1 MKHLLLLVFSGL
13 TLLLVAPTSSQAQS
27 RVITGQ
33 VTDIDNFSLPGV
45 NIYIK
50 GTTTGTITDIEGN
63 YRLEVGGTNDV
74 LVFSYIGYLTKE
86 MPVTAAATID
96 VKLEEDARQLNEV
109 IVTGYSYVKKRDII
123 GAIASVSAEDIKN
136 LPVVSLDQALQGKA
150 AGVQVTQSSG
160 TPGGGITVRVRGNT
174 SISASNRPLFIID
187 GVPVEDGALALR
199 SFGGQ
204 NDNALSTLNPNDIES
219 FQVLKDASAKAIYG
233 SRAANGVV
241 LITTKRGSKGAKT
254 SVTFDVQRGV
264 IDLTNKLDL
273 LSSEELVT
281 LQREAITN
289 AGQNPDES
297 GIIKGVTDAVNTDW
311 IDQVTRQ
318 AIMEQYQMSI
328 SGGDEQTSF
337 YSSFNYRG
345 EEGVILNNQF
355 LRFAGTLNIDHKV
368 TDKLKFGN
376 NLTISKTRNDRIKGD
391 NFLDG
396 VYSGAV
402 KSLPYYFPF
411 DEKGNIIGPGNSNYA
426 GFPNF
431 NPVGQAVL
439 PRFQTNTLK
448 VLVGVFS
455 EYQFNEHFRARA
467 KFSVDYNDVAEDQF
481 EPSSTAI
488 GGFLASVGGLGY
500 GVNSTGTY
508 VTYINTNTVTYNQTF
523 GDHVINATAGTEFL
537 QRTETSNFVQ
547 GRLFPSDD
555 FTYITSAGIVDAGSS
570 DKVNSGLN
578 SYFAEARY
586 DYKEKYF
593 ASVTTRYD
601 GSSRFGTNNRFG
613 LFPSVSAGY
622 RITNEAFFPKN
633 TIVDDLKVRGS
644 YGFTGN
650 ERIGD
655 FAFLG
660 TFASTTYNGVTGTA
674 PANLENPDLQWEV
687 TREANVGIDLSLF
700 SGRLQTSVDGYS
712 NLTSKLLFSQPIP
725 LTTGFGSI
733 QGNIGE
739 VSNLGVELSVNSI
752 NFDGDFRWST
762 NLNIAKNDN
771 LVKSLA
777 DTLPLFRGY
786 TANGAGNT
794 NIVKPGY
801 PLGTFWGLNFLG
813 VDPAT
818 GDAIYEDINGDGQIS
833 PDDGKVIGTAQ
844 PDFVGGITN
853 NLSYRGFDLSVFIQF
868 SYGNE
873 LLNFSNSALLNSGED
888 INNNQV
894 RKALDRWQKPGDITD
909 VPRYELGN
917 TQNNWHS
924 NRFLEDGSFLRVKNI
939 SLGYNLPIRYVEK
952 IKAQSIRIY
961 GSATNVF
968 TWTNYTGNDPEV
980 STLDG
985 STTAQGIDF
994 FTLPQVKT
1002 MMLGINVK
1010 F

>member
-1 MKHLLLLVFSGL
+1 M

-86 MPVTAAATID
+86 MPVTVAATID

-123 GAIASVSAEDIKN
+123 GAIASVSADDIKN

-289 AGQNPDES
+289 AGQDPDES

-439 PRFQTNTLK
+439 PRFQT
-448 VLVGVFS
+448 
-455 EYQFNEHFRARA
+455 
-467 KFSVDYNDVAEDQF
+467 
-481 EPSSTAI
+481 
-488 GGFLASVGGLGY
+488 
-500 GVNSTGTY
+500 
-508 VTYINTNTVTYNQTF
+508 
-523 GDHVINATAGTEFL
+523 
-537 QRTETSNFVQ
+537 
-547 GRLFPSDD
+547 
-555 FTYITSAGIVDAGSS
+555 
-570 DKVNSGLN
+570 
-578 SYFAEARY
+578 
-586 DYKEKYF
+586 
-593 ASVTTRYD
+593 
-601 GSSRFGTNNRFG
+601 
-613 LFPSVSAGY
+613 
-622 RITNEAFFPKN
+622 
-633 TIVDDLKVRGS
+633 
-644 YGFTGN
+644 
-650 ERIGD
+650 
-655 FAFLG
+655 
-660 TFASTTYNGVTGTA
+660 
-674 PANLENPDLQWEV
+674 
-687 TREANVGIDLSLF
+687 
-700 SGRLQTSVDGYS
+700 
-712 NLTSKLLFSQPIP
+712 
-725 LTTGFGSI
+725 
-733 QGNIGE
+733 
-739 VSNLGVELSVNSI
+739 
-752 NFDGDFRWST
+752 
-762 NLNIAKNDN
+762 
-771 LVKSLA
+771 
-777 DTLPLFRGY
+777 
-786 TANGAGNT
+786 
-794 NIVKPGY
+794 
-801 PLGTFWGLNFLG
+801 
-813 VDPAT
+813 
-818 GDAIYEDINGDGQIS
+818 
-833 PDDGKVIGTAQ
+833 
-844 PDFVGGITN
+844 
-853 NLSYRGFDLSVFIQF
+853 
-868 SYGNE
+868 
-873 LLNFSNSALLNSGED
+873 
-888 INNNQV
+888 
-894 RKALDRWQKPGDITD
+894 
-909 VPRYELGN
+909 
-917 TQNNWHS
+917 
-924 NRFLEDGSFLRVKNI
+924 
-939 SLGYNLPIRYVEK
+939 
-952 IKAQSIRIY
+952 
-961 GSATNVF
+961 
-968 TWTNYTGNDPEV
+968 
-980 STLDG
+980 
-985 STTAQGIDF
+985 
-994 FTLPQVKT
+994 
-1002 MMLGINVK
+1002 
-1010 F
+1010 

>member
-1 MKHLLLLVFSGL
+1 MKHLLHCFVSGL
-13 TLLLVAPTSSQAQS
+13 ILFTCTLLQVKAQTRVVAGKVS
-27 RVITGQ
+27 
-33 VTDIDNFSLPGV
+33 DKDDFSLPGV
-45 NIYIK
+45 NVYIK

-63 YRLEVGGTNDV
+63 YRMEVGGPEDV
-74 LVFSYIGYLTKE
+74 LVFSYIGYITREIRAGSETTLNVA
-86 MPVTAAATID
+86 M
-96 VKLEEDARQLNEV
+96 EEDARQLNEV
-109 IVTGYSYVKKRDII
+109 IVTGYSYVKKRDLI
-123 GAIASVSAEDIKN
+123 GAIASVSSEEIKN
-136 LPVVSLDQALQGKA
+136 LPVVSMDQALQGKA

-199 SFGGQ
+199 GFGGQ

-241 LITTKRGSKGAKT
+241 LITTKRGGQGAKT
-254 SVTFDVQRGV
+254 SITFDVQRG
-264 IDLTNKLDL
+264 IINLANKLDL
-273 LSSEELVT
+273 LTSEELVE
-281 LQREAITN
+281 LQREALIN
-289 AGQNPDES
+289 AGENPDEA
-297 GIIKGVTDAVNTDW
+297 GIIRGVTDAVSTDW
-311 IDQVTRQ
+311 IDRVTRQ
-318 AIMEQYQMSI
+318 AILEQYQMSLA
-328 SGGDEQTSF
+328 GGDEKTSF

-355 LRFAGTLNIDHKV
+355 LRFAGTLNLDHQV
-368 TDKLKFGN
+368 NSQLKFGN

-402 KSLPYYFPF
+402 RSLPYYFPF
-411 DEKGNIIGPGNSNYA
+411 DENGRIIGPGNSGYA

-439 PRFQTNTLK
+439 PRFQTHTLK
-448 VLVGVFS
+448 ILVGVYG
-455 EYQFNEHFRARA
+455 EYKFNDYFRARS
-467 KFSVDYNDVAEDQF
+467 KFSVDYNDVTEDQY

-488 GGFLASVGGLGY
+488 GGFLASVGGQGY
-500 GVNSTGTY
+500 GVFSTGAY
-508 VTYINTNTVTYNQTF
+508 VTYINTNTITYSQQF
-523 GDHVINATAGTEFL
+523 GDHVVNATAGAEFL
-537 QRTETSNFVQ
+537 QRTERTNFVQ

-570 DKVNSGLN
+570 FFISSGLN

-593 ASVTTRYD
+593 ASMTTRYD
-601 GSSRFGTNNRFG
+601 GSSRFGKNNRFG

-622 RITNEAFFPKN
+622 RITNEPFFPKN
-633 TIVDDLKVRGS
+633 TVVDDLKLRAS

-655 FAFLG
+655 FAYLG

-674 PANLENPDLQWEV
+674 PSNLENPDLQWEV

-700 SGRLQTSVDGYS
+700 SGRLQTSIDGYS
-712 NLTSKLLFSQPIP
+712 NLTNKLLFSQPIP

-733 QGNIGE
+733 QGNVGE
-739 VSNLGVELSVNSI
+739 VANLGLELAVNSI
-752 NFDGDFRWST
+752 NLDGEFRWST
-762 NLNIAKNDN
+762 NFNIARNDN
-771 LVKSLA
+771 MVKSLA

-786 TANGAGNT
+786 TASGAGST
-794 NIVKPGY
+794 NIVKVGY

-818 GDAIYEDINGDGQIS
+818 GDAIYEDVNGDGQIS
-833 PDDGKVIGTAQ
+833 PDDGMVIGSAQ

-853 NLSYRGFDLSVFIQF
+853 NFAYKGFDLSIFLMF
-868 SYGNE
+868 SYGND
-873 LLNFSNSALLNSGED
+873 LLNFSNTTLLNAGED
-888 INNNQV
+888 LNNNQV
-894 RKALDRWQKPGDITD
+894 RKALDRWQQPGDITD
-909 VPRYELGN
+909 VPRYESGN
-917 TQNNWHS
+917 TRNNWHS

-939 SLGYNLPIRYVEK
+939 SVGYNLPARYAQR
-952 IKAQSIRIY
+952 IKAQNIRVY
-961 GSATNVF
+961 GSATNLF
-968 TWTNYTGNDPEV
+968 TLTNYSGNDPEV

-985 STTAQGIDF
+985 STTAQGIDL

-1002 MMLGINVK
+1002 MMVGVNVK